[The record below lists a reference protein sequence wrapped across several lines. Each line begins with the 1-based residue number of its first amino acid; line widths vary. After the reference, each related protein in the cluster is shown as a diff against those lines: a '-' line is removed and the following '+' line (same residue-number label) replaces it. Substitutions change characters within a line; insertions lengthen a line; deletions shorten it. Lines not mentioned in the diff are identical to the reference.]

1 MPYAIETLNL
11 CKRFPLPKRYRELLL
26 HPFSHPETIALD
38 NINIAVNHGEIFGVL
53 GPNGSGKTT
62 LIKIL
67 STLILPTTGK
77 AFINNIDVAA
87 DEKNIK
93 KIIGYVVSDERSF
106 FWRLTGRQNLR
117 FFCSLNNISASKTE
131 KKIEEIVSLMELEKE
146 IDQVFQIYSSGNK
159 QKIAI
164 ARGLLTDPQILF
176 LDEPTRSLDPVVAY
190 KLRRFIKDT
199 LVDESGK
206 TILIATNNMQ
216 EAEEICDRVTIIR
229 NGKIRRSGTIGEIR
243 RIFKEKE
250 KYVLTLKTP
259 MEQIESVTRRPDFKY
274 KICTINPSPTINEI
288 VLMTVEINAEKESIS
303 DLIEFLVGMRIK
315 IELCEYEE
323 QALNELFIKCVNE

>member
-11 CKRFPLPKRYRELLL
+11 SKRFPLPRRYRELLL
-26 HPFSHPETIALD
+26 HPFSHPETVALD
-38 NINIAVNHGEIFGVL
+38 NISVTVNHGEIFGVL

-67 STLILPTTGK
+67 STLVLPTTGK
-77 AFINNIDVAA
+77 AFINNIDVTA

-117 FFCSLNNISASKTE
+117 FFCSLNNISAPKTD
-131 KKIEEIVSLMELEKE
+131 KKIEELVSLMGLEKE
-146 IDQVFQIYSSGNK
+146 IDQVFQNYSSGNK

-176 LDEPTRSLDPVVAY
+176 LDEPTKSLDPVVAY
-190 KLRRFIKDT
+190 KLRRFIKDA
-199 LVDESGK
+199 LVAESGK
-206 TILIATNNMQ
+206 TVLIATNNMQ
-216 EAEEICDRVTIIR
+216 EAEEICDRVTIIQ
-229 NGKIRRSGTIGEIR
+229 NGKIRRSGTIGEIQ

-250 KYVLTLKTP
+250 QYILTLKTP
-259 MEQIESVTRRPDFKY
+259 IEQILSVTHRPDFKY
-274 KICTINPSPTINEI
+274 KTCTINPSPFRNEV

-303 DLIEFLVGMRIK
+303 DLIELLVGMRIK
-315 IELCEYEE
+315 IESCECER
-323 QALNELFIKCVNE
+323 QPLSQLFVKCINE

>member
-1 MPYAIETLNL
+1 
-11 CKRFPLPKRYRELLL
+11 LLL
-26 HPFSHPETIALD
+26 HPFSHPETVALD
-38 NINIAVNHGEIFGVL
+38 NISITINHGEIFGVL

-77 AFINNIDVAA
+77 ALINNIDVAA

-117 FFCSLNNISASKTE
+117 FFCSLNNISTSKAD
-131 KKIEEIVSLMELEKE
+131 KKINEIVSLMELGKE
-146 IDQVFQIYSSGNK
+146 IDQVFQNYSSGNK

-176 LDEPTRSLDPVVAY
+176 LDEPTKSLDPVVAY

-199 LVDESGK
+199 LVAESGK
-206 TILIATNNMQ
+206 TILLATNNMQ
-216 EAEEICDRVTIIR
+216 EAEEICDRVAIIQ
-229 NGKIRRSGTIGEIR
+229 NGKIRRSGTIGEIQ

-250 KYVLTLKTP
+250 KYILTLKTP
-259 MEQIESVTRRPDFKY
+259 MEQIVSVTHRPDFKY
-274 KICTINPSPTINEI
+274 KTCTIDPSPIRNEI
-288 VLMTVEINAEKESIS
+288 VLMTVEINAEKESIWS
-303 DLIEFLVGMRIK
+303 CMGS
-315 IELCEYEE
+315 
-323 QALNELFIKCVNE
+323 